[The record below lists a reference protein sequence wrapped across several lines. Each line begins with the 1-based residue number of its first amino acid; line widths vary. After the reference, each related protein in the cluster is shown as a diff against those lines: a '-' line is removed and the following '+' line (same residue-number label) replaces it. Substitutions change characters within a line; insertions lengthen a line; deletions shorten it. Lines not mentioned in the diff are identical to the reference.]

1 MSITIE
7 GKAKVW
13 AKDFD
18 GRTVYSISIGSKD
31 QEGRMQYAY
40 QPVRFRKGEKVEN
53 GTLIDFR
60 AFPSVSIGKEKNRL
74 IWQILEFRRA
84 SDDMA
89 SPKPEDQY
97 TQLTNDDI
105 PF

>member
-1 MSITIE
+1 MGATIE

-18 GRTVYSISIGSKD
+18 GKTAYSISVMTKD
-31 QEGRMQYAY
+31 QEGNRQYAY
-40 QPVRFRKGEKVEN
+40 QPIRFKKGEKVEN
-53 GTLIDFR
+53 GTVIDFR
-60 AFPSVSIGKEKNRL
+60 AFPSVSIGREKNRV
-74 IWQILEFRRA
+74 IWQIIEFRRA

-89 SPKPEDQY
+89 VPDSEEGFTK
-97 TQLTNDDI
+97 LTNDDI